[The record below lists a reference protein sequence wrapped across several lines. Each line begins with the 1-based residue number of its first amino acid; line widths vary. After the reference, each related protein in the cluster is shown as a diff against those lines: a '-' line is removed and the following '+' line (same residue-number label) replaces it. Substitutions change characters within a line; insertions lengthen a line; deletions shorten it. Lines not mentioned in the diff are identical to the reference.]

1 MHRCGMKQ
9 LADGCESNDFCK
21 ALHPSSD
28 GHGPAGQKL
37 LILVGIP
44 QGLASWDGM
53 GIALL
58 STSQDGRAPLSAVF
72 QARPSISRPVLTES
86 VQGSFC
92 ACKLP
97 ANLYSGKQ
105 SGPASGRRRDFSLP
119 AVLSV
124 TH

>member
-1 MHRCGMKQ
+1 MHRYGMKQ

-58 STSQDGRAPLSAVF
+58 TTSQDGRAPLPAVF
-72 QARPSISRPVLTES
+72 QARPSISRQVLTES
-86 VQGSFC
+86 VHESFY

>member
-1 MHRCGMKQ
+1 MRQ
-9 LADGCESNDFCK
+9 LAEGCERNDFCK
-21 ALHPSSD
+21 ALHSSSD
-28 GHGPAGQKL
+28 GPGPAGQKL
-37 LILVGIP
+37 LIPVGIP
-44 QGLASWDGM
+44 PGLASRDGT

-58 STSQDGRAPLSAVF
+58 CRSQDGRAPLPAAF
-72 QARPSISRPVLTES
+72 QARPSISRPVITES
-86 VQGSFC
+86 AHGSFC

-105 SGPASGRRRDFSLP
+105 SGPASGRRDFSLP